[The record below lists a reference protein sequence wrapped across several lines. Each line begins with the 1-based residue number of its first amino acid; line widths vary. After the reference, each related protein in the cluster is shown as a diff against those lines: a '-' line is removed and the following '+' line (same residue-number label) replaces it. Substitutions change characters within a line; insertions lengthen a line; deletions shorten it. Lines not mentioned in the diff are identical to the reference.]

1 MPSQNDINQ
10 IRATKSGR
18 KSTQTTHYGF
28 QTIIQRFYEIDMAN
42 CTSQ

>member
-10 IRATKSGR
+10 IRTTSSSR
-18 KSTQTTHYGF
+18 KSTETAHYGF
-28 QTIIQRFYEIDMAN
+28 QTIIQRFYEVDMAN